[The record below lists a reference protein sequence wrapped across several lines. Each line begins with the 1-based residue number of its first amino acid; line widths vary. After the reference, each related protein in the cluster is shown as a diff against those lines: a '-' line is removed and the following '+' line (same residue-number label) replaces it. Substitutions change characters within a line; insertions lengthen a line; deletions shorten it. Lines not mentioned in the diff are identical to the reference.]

1 VREKSLEFIK
11 DLMSAPSPSG
21 YEQPVQDVVRAYAA
35 PFADA
40 VRTDVMGNV
49 IAVRNEQGSPRVM
62 LAGHCDEIGLIV
74 TRIDD
79 RGYLHFTQVG
89 GWDAGV
95 LLGQWAEVHTATG
108 PIKGVIGIRS
118 FRGPNAPSRGPNV
131 SLEWLT
137 VDIGAASREETEKL
151 VRVGDVITVGMPWR
165 ELRNGKMAARAW
177 DDKCGV
183 WVVMETLRLLQR
195 RKFSAAVFAVST
207 VQEEVGIRG
216 AKTACFGINPQVG
229 IAVEVGFAAD
239 TPADSKK
246 KTGDIEMGKGPIIT
260 RGANINPRVFE
271 RMTAA
276 ADAKKI
282 AYQVEAAPGGTG
294 TDANIMQLTR
304 AGVATGLLEVP
315 SRYMHTPVE
324 VVQLKDL
331 EDTAKLL
338 AEFIVRLEPDAD
350 FTP

>member
-1 VREKSLEFIK
+1 
-11 DLMSAPSPSG
+11 M
-21 YEQPVQDVVRAYAA
+21 
-35 PFADA
+35 
-40 VRTDVMGNV
+40 
-49 IAVRNEQGSPRVM
+49 
-62 LAGHCDEIGLIV
+62 
-74 TRIDD
+74 
-79 RGYLHFTQVG
+79 
-89 GWDAGV
+89 
-95 LLGQWAEVHTATG
+95 
-108 PIKGVIGIRS
+108 
-118 FRGPNAPSRGPNV
+118 
-131 SLEWLT
+131 
-137 VDIGAASREETEKL
+137 
-151 VRVGDVITVGMPWR
+151 
-165 ELRNGKMAARAW
+165 NGKMACRAW

-246 KTGDIEMGKGPIIT
+246 KTGDVVMGKGPIIT

-276 ADAKKI
+276 AEAKKI
-282 AYQVEAAPGGTG
+282 GYQVEAAPGGTG
-294 TDANIMQLTR
+294 TDANVMQLTR

-324 VVQLKDL
+324 VVLLKDL

-338 AEFIVRLEPDAD
+338 AEFIVGLEPNAD